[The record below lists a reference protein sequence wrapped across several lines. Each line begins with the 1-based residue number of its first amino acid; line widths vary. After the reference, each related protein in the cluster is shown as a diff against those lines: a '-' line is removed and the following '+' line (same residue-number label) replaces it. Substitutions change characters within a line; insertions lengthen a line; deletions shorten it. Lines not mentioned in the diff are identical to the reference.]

1 VACTYY
7 FGVDVQSC
15 RKHLGQGW
23 QALVEADCDHGA
35 KEARD
40 NLWKRHGN
48 DRFKNVN
55 GVGEN
60 EKTHGTGMR
69 VLTESSTSKSI
80 S

>member
-1 VACTYY
+1 MAGPDWRLTAVIVQRKLETI
-7 FGVDVQSC
+7 FGN
-15 RKHLGQGW
+15 G
-23 QALVEADCDHGA
+23 
-35 KEARD
+35 
-40 NLWKRHGN
+40 HGN

-69 VLTESSTSKSI
+69 GLAESSTSKSI